1 MSETLNCTLEDAKKR
16 INKVIVE
23 KLSVAEEEVV
33 EEANI
38 KDDLGADSLDV
49 VEVVMGIEGEFG
61 IEIPDEDVDSLRTV
75 GEIYAYA
82 QKRFNLE

>member
-49 VEVVMGIEGEFG
+49 VEVVMGIEDDFG

-75 GEIYAYA
+75 GDVYAYA
-82 QKRFNLE
+82 QKRFSLE